1 MKTLI
6 ILLLCTAPCLAFSQA
21 MHLPGVSLHRHMKI
35 TKAGNPDTLTAKN
48 AAALTSAKADTS
60 QKTAAPVKV
69 AGSGKADTSGTGTAS
84 SPIKY
89 KAAVLSTD
97 FTVPL
102 MRVNLLNKTTT
113 NTSNALVSTSF
124 LNSAGAGLTYS
135 WGELD
140 ETLDNDGNTASI
152 DYYNRFGLQLGFLFA
167 SNSSSGASSTN
178 TSASSSTSATQST
191 IFALVAGFSVLNIQF
206 GIGYEFGSLAASQK
220 REFLTLNYAIPVSTL
235 INGGYRI
242 FHLKKLPPNS
252 LY

>member
-140 ETLDNDGNTASI
+140 ETLDKNGNTASA
-152 DYYNRFGLQLGFLFA
+152 DYYNHYGIHAGFIFA
-167 SNSSSGASSTN
+167 ANTAAGSSTT
-178 TSASSSTSATQST
+178 TSASTSNTTTQSGT
-191 IFALVAGFSVLNIQF
+191 IFAVVAAFTFYNFQVGT
-206 GIGYEFGSLAASQK
+206 GYDFGSVPVGQK
-220 REFLTLNYAIPVSTL
+220 RLFFTLNYAIPVTTFVA
-235 INGGYRI
+235 GGYKI
-242 FHLKKLPPNS
+242 IKATLMPATTSN
-252 LY
+252 